1 MEQRLLMIVML
12 ELKEHNTIEEL
23 RREIK
28 KAREGR
34 YLLRVQCILLRKEGL
49 RPGEIEERLLISR
62 NTYSKWIHR
71 YNEKGLEGLKT
82 RKPSGRKRKWDK
94 KLFKELFDEL
104 DKNNKW
110 WNVKRMQEF
119 IKNKHNVE
127 IPEDTVRKIVKK
139 AGYSWKTSR
148 PSPYKGDKKRQE
160 AFKKTF

>member
-1 MEQRLLMIVML
+1 MEQILLMRGML

-23 RREIK
+23 KKEIRK
-28 KAREGR
+28 TKDGR
-34 YLLRVQCILLRKEGL
+34 YLLRVQCILLRKEGMK
-49 RPGEIEERLLISR
+49 PGEIEERLLISR
-62 NTYSKWIHR
+62 NTYSKWIKR

-82 RKPSGRKRKWDK
+82 KKPSGRKRKWDRE
-94 KLFKELFDEL
+94 LFKELFEEL
-104 DKNNKW
+104 DKNNRW

-148 PSPYKGDKKRQE
+148 PSPYKGDKEKQE
-160 AFKKTF
+160 EFKKNS